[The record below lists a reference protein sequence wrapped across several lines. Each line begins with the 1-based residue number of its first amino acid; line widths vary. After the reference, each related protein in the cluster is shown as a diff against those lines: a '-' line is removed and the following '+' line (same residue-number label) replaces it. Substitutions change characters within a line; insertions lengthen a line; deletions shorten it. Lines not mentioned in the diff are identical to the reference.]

1 MHAVHRTLFGLPHD
15 GFHRPREALVLVL
28 HVGQHFHAALHF
40 AQRGLRCSQVVLRLL
55 GLSAAGLRLSG
66 GRLRLLCR
74 FGKRLLARG
83 QFPLEIVL
91 CLLFGIQLLCRCCDF
106 GIQRHFA
113 VVHARQTALGGCS
126 VKFERVQRAL
136 LLALRLLG
144 LPKCLLGLCA
154 LLLLLGRLF
163 SECIQFSRLCLLLL
177 IQHRNTLAPFG
188 KLRIHTLH
196 LLSAVC
202 ALLPCALDILLAVA
216 DVRLNNRLTAD
227 LLGGKLLGFA
237 QLVPQTFGFPV
248 NFTQ

>member
-1 MHAVHRTLFGLPHD
+1 M
-15 GFHRPREALVLVL
+15 L
-28 HVGQHFHAALHF
+28 HVGQHCHAALHF

-126 VKFERVQRAL
+126 VEFERVQRAL
-136 LLALRLLG
+136 LPALRLLG

-154 LLLLLGRLF
+154 LHLLG
-163 SECIQFSRLCLLLL
+163 
-177 IQHRNTLAPFG
+177 
-188 KLRIHTLH
+188 
-196 LLSAVC
+196 AVC

-237 QLVPQTFGFPV
+237 QLVPQTFGFSV
-248 NFTQ
+248 NLTQ

>member
-1 MHAVHRTLFGLPHD
+1 M
-15 GFHRPREALVLVL
+15 L

-83 QFPLEIVL
+83 QFSLEIVL

-126 VKFERVQRAL
+126 VEFERVQRAL
-136 LLALRLLG
+136 LPALRLLG

-154 LLLLLGRLF
+154 LLLLLGR
-163 SECIQFSRLCLLLL
+163 
-177 IQHRNTLAPFG
+177 PFG
-188 KLRIHTLH
+188 KLRIHALH
-196 LLSAVC
+196 LLGAVC

-248 NFTQ
+248 NLTQ